1 MESEEFKNLKE
12 KILIK
17 KKHGGRILSKSELDS
32 VNDFSVGYKKFLD
45 EGKTEREVTSYVISQ
60 VTEMGFQKF
69 DKNREY
75 SPGDKIYYLNRQS
88 SLILCV
94 MGKNGLKNGVKM
106 AVAHI
111 DSPRVDLKPR
121 PLYEDSEM
129 ALFKTHYYGGIKK
142 YQWTAIP
149 LSLHGRVVRADGTYV
164 DVKLGEK
171 EDEPCFCITDLLPH
185 LAREQMGKT
194 MSKAI
199 LGEHL
204 NVTVG
209 SLPFNGSDEAN
220 SIKLNV
226 MRLINEKYSIV
237 EEDLISA
244 ELELVPAFKARDIGF
259 DRSLVGAYG
268 QDDRSCAYACFRALI
283 SKEDPEETIVV
294 VLADKEEIGSDGNTG
309 MQSSFLKYF
318 ISDLAN
324 QEGLKGRDVLK
335 KSKCLSADVNA
346 AFDPTYSSE
355 YEAANSCYINRGA
368 VITKYTGS
376 GGKSC
381 TSDASAEFMG
391 EVRKILNDA
400 GVLWQTG
407 QLGKV
412 DSGGGGTIAKYV
424 ANLCVDVV
432 DVGVPVLSMHAP
444 FELVSKIDIYML
456 YKAMCAFL
464 N

>member
-1 MESEEFKNLKE
+1 MGNNKDETLRDKL
-12 KILIK
+12 LIK
-17 KKHGGRILSKSELDS
+17 KKHGGKILQKNEIEKSEK
-32 VNDFSVGYKKFLD
+32 FSLGYKEFLD
-45 EGKTEREVTSYVISQ
+45 KGKTEREVAYYVVDKIKNI
-60 VTEMGFQKF
+60 GFDEF
-69 DKNREY
+69 DKDKKYN
-75 SPGDKIYYLNRQS
+75 PGDKVYYLNKER
-88 SLILCV
+88 SLILAV
-94 MGKNGLKNGVKM
+94 IGENGLKNGAKL
-106 AVAHI
+106 AIAHI

-149 LSLHGRVVRADGTYV
+149 LAIHGRIVKSDGSHI
-164 DVKLGEK
+164 DIKLGE
-171 EDEPCFCITDLLPH
+171 DEGDPCFCITDLLPH

-194 MSKAI
+194 MAKAI
-199 LGEHL
+199 LGENL

-209 SLPFNGSDEAN
+209 SLPFRDDKGEN

-226 MRLINEKYSIV
+226 MRLLNEKYGIV
-237 EEDLISA
+237 EEDFVSA

-259 DRSLVGAYG
+259 DRSLIGAYG
-268 QDDRSCAYACFRALI
+268 QDDRSCAYACFKGLI
-283 SKEDPEETIVV
+283 DSKTPKDTIIT
-294 VLADKEEIGSDGNTG
+294 VLVDKEEIGSDGNTG

-318 ISDLAN
+318 ISDMAA
-324 QEGLKGRDVLK
+324 QEGLKGRDVLR
-335 KSKCLSADVNA
+335 KSRCLSADVNA
-346 AFDPTYSSE
+346 AFDPTYSGE

-368 VITKYTGS
+368 VVTKYTGS
-376 GGKSC
+376 GGKSD

-391 EVRKILNDA
+391 EVRKVFNDSN
-400 GVLWQTG
+400 VLWQTG

-432 DVGVPVLSMHAP
+432 DVGVPVLSMHSP

-456 YKAMCAFL
+456 YKAILAFFK
-464 N
+464 